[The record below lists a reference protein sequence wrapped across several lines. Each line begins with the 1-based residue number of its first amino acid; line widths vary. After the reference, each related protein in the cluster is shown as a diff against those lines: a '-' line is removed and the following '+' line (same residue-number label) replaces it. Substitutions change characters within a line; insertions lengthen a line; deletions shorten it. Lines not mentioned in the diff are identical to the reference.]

1 MIQRILGKSGIHVS
15 AIGLGCMGMSEYYGP
30 SDDVASIELLKK
42 AVDLGISFFD
52 TADMYGAGHN
62 EMILSQAFRGSMR
75 DKVTIATK
83 FANMRGIDGSYLGI
97 SGRPEYVKAACD
109 MSLKRLGMD
118 HIDLYYQH
126 RVDPNVPIEE
136 TIGAMSELV
145 KAGKVRFLGMSEAG
159 PDTIK
164 RAFKIHPITA
174 LQTEYSLWS
183 RDIEAVILKT
193 CRELGIVFVA
203 YSPLGRGFLTGS
215 FNDRADFNEK
225 DFRAVNPRMNAENF
239 DKNRL
244 LVKMVEEFAARKKT
258 TAAQIA
264 LAWILAQ
271 GDDIVPIPGT
281 RHEKYLRD
289 NIAATEI
296 NLSKEESAELAA
308 LVPPEK
314 VSGTRYDDYGMQRV
328 GL

>member
-1 MIQRILGKSGIHVS
+1 MNQRVLGKSGINVS

-30 SDDVASIELLKK
+30 SDDIASIELLKK
-42 AVDLGISFFD
+42 AVDLGITFFD

-109 MSLKRLGMD
+109 MSLKRLGMN

-136 TIGAMSELV
+136 TIGAMSDLV

-159 PDTIK
+159 PATIK

-183 RDIEAVILKT
+183 RDVEAEILKT
-193 CRELGIVFVA
+193 CRELGIAFVA

-215 FNDRADFNEK
+215 FNNRADFSEK
-225 DFRAVNPRMNAENF
+225 DFRAANPRMNAENF

-244 LVKMVEEFAARKKT
+244 LVQKVEEFAARKKT

-281 RHEKYLRD
+281 RHEKYLRN

-296 NLSKEESAELAA
+296 DLSKEESAELAA